1 MKEGALMTNITE
13 YVSIYDALEAV
24 KKESRGAEVYSNFSD
39 DDAFNKSINKHA
51 GYRIFKIS
59 IDRDHPAPTFS
70 NEGEFVPVVTVVS
83 PRVKNA
89 KSIVS
94 PIVNAI
100 YCVSNDHEYWAAD
113 QTSPNKYKV
122 FTGDGYVNI
131 GFFDYHIFDYTTQID
146 FILIQDLMYDVRK
159 DALKK
164 MLDIFP
170 S

>member
-1 MKEGALMTNITE
+1 MTNITE

-59 IDRDHPAPTFS
+59 IDRDYPAPTFS
-70 NEGEFVPVVTVVS
+70 NEGEYVPVATVVS

-131 GFFDYHIFDYTTQID
+131 GFFDYHIFDYTTQMD